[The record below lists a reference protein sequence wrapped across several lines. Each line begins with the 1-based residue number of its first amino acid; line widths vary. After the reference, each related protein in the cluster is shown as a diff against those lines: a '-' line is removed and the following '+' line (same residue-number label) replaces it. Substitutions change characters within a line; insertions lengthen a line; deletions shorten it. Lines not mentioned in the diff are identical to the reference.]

1 MSDTL
6 SKWNVSFNV
15 IEAGAKIGQ
24 SDMDAAA
31 YSEAHAMD
39 TVAKV
44 GLTLCRGTAFVWVPT
59 AATNV
64 GSLV

>member
-1 MSDTL
+1 MSNTL

-15 IEAGAKIGQ
+15 IENGVKIGQ
-24 SDMDAAA
+24 SDIDMAA

-39 TVAKV
+39 AAAKA
-44 GLTLCRGTAFVWVPT
+44 GAAICRGTAFVWVPT
-59 AATNV
+59 SATRT